1 MRFDQLTIKAQE
13 AVQEAQSDARARGN
27 AELTPDHL
35 LLALL
40 RQDEG
45 VVVPILQKLGVD
57 PSVLAREV
65 EADLDARPKV
75 TGASADAILSPDL
88 NKVFDRA
95 FEVAKE
101 FGDEYVSGE
110 HFLLALA
117 EKVGAQLV
125 FAVDRGG
132 ELDDVGLPHAGHP
145 VQALGPI
152 GGEARDHQHR
162 RDSVQ
167 PGTASQGMRAT
178 TGPASHQAVFGADA
192 GQDSGSVGGHVH
204 DGPAWLAA

>member
-101 FGDEYVSGE
+101 FGDEYVSTE

-117 EKVGAQLV
+117 EKAAGATCRRLTAKGATKDALLKALKEV
-125 FAVDRGG
+125 RGSTRITDPNP
-132 ELDDVGLPHAGHP
+132 EDKY
-145 VQALGPI
+145 QALKKYTRDLTDLARRIHMWPCAHVCVTNVPTVPI
-152 GGEARDHQHR
+152 VPR
-162 RDSVQ
+162 
-167 PGTASQGMRAT
+167 
-178 TGPASHQAVFGADA
+178 
-192 GQDSGSVGGHVH
+192 
-204 DGPAWLAA
+204 

>member
-101 FGDEYVSGE
+101 FGDEYVSTE
-110 HFLLALA
+110 HFLVALA
-117 EKVGAQLV
+117 ESGGDTAQRLARAGVEYEDRLKAVLKEIEEAQGTIILFIDELHTLVGAGASEGSMDASNMLKP
-125 FAVDRGG
+125 ALARG
-132 ELDDVGLPHAGHP
+132 ELRA
-145 VQALGPI
+145 I
-152 GGEARDHQHR
+152 G
-162 RDSVQ
+162 
-167 PGTASQGMRAT
+167 
-178 TGPASHQAVFGADA
+178 
-192 GQDSGSVGGHVH
+192 
-204 DGPAWLAA
+204 